1 MIDYDSDS
9 AFRVISYDL
18 DTKKL
23 ETYFKQRQS
32 GYKALIKALRKRG
45 YERRQFS
52 GYISNKPLKMT
63 DVFEDVKAVCDKLP
77 WLSDC
82 INKFDVTSVG
92 LTHDLSGYVDDFCNQ
107 SKLNR
112 KDIHRGDVLSGNL
125 FQDEFAE
132 KTDEIKS
139 KIASLS
145 FGSLK
150 DVLSVVDKA
159 VDFIGDDKDGFMQ
172 FRLNVV
178 QEKDDG
184 SLFFLKGNEASTIR
198 FSRDELQQKMAD
210 YQAVGESSEVES
222 FLKAA
227 YVYNLKL
234 RQKVIA
240 NVVQEEQNYYKRLAA
255 RWGLDISD
263 QRSKDKD
270 KSLEIDH
277 SEFFA
282 KYLNRRERGG
292 RER

>member
-1 MIDYDSDS
+1 MDDVIQEEKEVKEKLACLDSG
-9 AFRVISYDL
+9 DL
-18 DTKKL
+18 KGVLPVVEKPVEYVGKD
-23 ETYFKQRQS
+23 RD
-32 GYKALIKALRKRG
+32 GALR
-45 YERRQFS
+45 
-52 GYISNKPLKMT
+52 
-63 DVFEDVKAVCDKLP
+63 
-77 WLSDC
+77 
-82 INKFDVTSVG
+82 
-92 LTHDLSGYVDDFCNQ
+92 
-107 SKLNR
+107 
-112 KDIHRGDVLSGNL
+112 
-125 FQDEFAE
+125 
-132 KTDEIKS
+132 
-139 KIASLS
+139 
-145 FGSLK
+145 
-150 DVLSVVDKA
+150 
-159 VDFIGDDKDGFMQ
+159 

-184 SLFFLKGNEASTIR
+184 SLFFLKGNEASTIQ

-255 RWGLDISD
+255 CWGLDISD

-282 KYLNRRERGG
+282 KHLNRRERGG